1 MKQKIQNKNLTIPN
15 VLSFIRICLIPIYIW
30 LYCIKKDYIWTAGIL
45 ILSGL
50 TDIVDG
56 YIARK
61 FHMISDLGK
70 ILDPV
75 ADKLTQGTMLL
86 CLVTRFPLMLAPLV
100 LLVLKEI
107 FAGITGFMV
116 IRKTGQVYGA
126 NWHGKVATLL
136 LYAMM
141 IIHVVWYDIP
151 DIFSNIL
158 IVICIA
164 MMFISFVLYGVRNI
178 KALKISKYVNQS
190 NK

>member
-15 VLSFIRICLIPIYIW
+15 VLSVIRICLIPIYMW
-30 LYCIKKDYIWTAGIL
+30 LYSIKKDYIWTAGIL

-61 FHMISDLGK
+61 FHMTSDLGK

-75 ADKLTQGTMLL
+75 ADKLTQVTMLL
-86 CLVTRFPLMLAPLV
+86 CLITRFPFMLAPLV

-126 NWHGKVATLL
+126 NWHGKVATFL
-136 LYAMM
+136 LYTMM
-141 IIHVVWYDIP
+141 IIHVTWYNIP
-151 DIFSNIL
+151 KLFSNIL

-164 MMFISFVLYGVRNI
+164 IMFISFVLYGIRNV